1 MLHFD
6 YSFVW
11 CLSVTPCLKHR
22 RHVWFYFYRNKDQV
36 TRGASDTKFSH
47 KDKFSIG
54 YKDEFAINL
63 LALLIKFEAVLEKK
77 IKVPQKK

>member
-1 MLHFD
+1 M
-6 YSFVW
+6 
-11 CLSVTPCLKHR
+11 
-22 RHVWFYFYRNKDQV
+22 
-36 TRGASDTKFSH
+36 DTKFSH
-47 KDKFSIG
+47 KDKFSTGYKDKFSIG